1 MLNRRPLTWGLIL
14 GTSSHLLAWL
24 PIVIS
29 AMSEWDTGIIIGI
42 GVLLVRVL
50 SFFCLNLNII
60 SEAKTWRQGLR
71 FALGWLSV
79 SIVLLIIEF
88 ALFTNSDILSLLDP
102 HSSMFAGLAYV
113 LFGLFVAIAV
123 GIELLIA
130 GIQIL
135 IRARR
140 DHCRT
145 TNTFVN

>member
-1 MLNRRPLTWGLIL
+1 MDKKGTYYIL
-14 GTSSHLLAWL
+14 
-24 PIVIS
+24 
-29 AMSEWDTGIIIGI
+29 IGI

-88 ALFTNSDILSLLDP
+88 ALFTNGDILSLLDP
-102 HSSMFAGLAYV
+102 HSFMFAGLAYV